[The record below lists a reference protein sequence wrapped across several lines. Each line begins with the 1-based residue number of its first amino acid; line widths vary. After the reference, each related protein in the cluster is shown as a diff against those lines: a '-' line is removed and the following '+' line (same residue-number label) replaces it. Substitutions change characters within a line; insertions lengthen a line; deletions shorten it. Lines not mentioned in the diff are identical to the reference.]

1 MKLGHGDID
10 KLCSSSQWLVDQV
23 VSSVQLKVSEEL
35 QSHGLSNDI
44 RKSIVD
50 SCASV
55 SGNIFE
61 GLHSRYL
68 REKFYKE
75 EFNYVKPDQVVLGDE
90 WEWGSPNG
98 ARRVINGQS
107 YGYSVSLLSSLKVL
121 LKN

>member
-75 EFNYVKPDQVVLGDE
+75 EFNYVVRLM
-90 WEWGSPNG
+90 
-98 ARRVINGQS
+98 
-107 YGYSVSLLSSLKVL
+107 YFSLISWHIHVETRSSCFGR
-121 LKN
+121 